1 MREIQFKQDGRFFFG
16 WWVVFLGFCLM
27 LFAYVGFVSLTSIFV
42 IPVTETLGLDRGPLM
57 LYMTILSL
65 VCVVASPIVGKLMQ
79 KGSVKKWISI
89 GCLCGVVGY
98 VIFSQAHSLPVFYI
112 GALFLGVGFASTAP
126 MPVSIL
132 INAWFGGKIKGTAT
146 GIAFV
151 GSGLGGFIL
160 SPILNAAIVAGGYS
174 TGYLVL
180 AGVYLVICLPLTL
193 LLAVKRPEDKGFHRM
208 GEVETEKLEDTT
220 SDEKRG
226 MTTGEAMKTGEFWL
240 ALISCVLVVFA
251 SSAILMNDVGY
262 YVECGIDATKAA
274 GYHGTMLGL
283 LLFGKPIIG
292 IFTDKCGIKIS
303 APISTF
309 IFAATF
315 LVMFL
320 FGGSPMILV
329 AGVFICYCLG
339 APAITVIPPL
349 LINGMFGEK
358 DYGTLVGYINM
369 ATSIGGAFGSTIA
382 AFVYDATGSYVAFW
396 GVATVGVA
404 IAAVLRIVCFAI
416 NKKHLTW

>member
-180 AGVYLVICLPLTL
+180 AGVYLVICLPL
-193 LLAVKRPEDKGFHRM
+193 
-208 GEVETEKLEDTT
+208 
-220 SDEKRG
+220 
-226 MTTGEAMKTGEFWL
+226 
-240 ALISCVLVVFA
+240 
-251 SSAILMNDVGY
+251 
-262 YVECGIDATKAA
+262 
-274 GYHGTMLGL
+274 
-283 LLFGKPIIG
+283 
-292 IFTDKCGIKIS
+292 
-303 APISTF
+303 
-309 IFAATF
+309 
-315 LVMFL
+315 
-320 FGGSPMILV
+320 
-329 AGVFICYCLG
+329 
-339 APAITVIPPL
+339 
-349 LINGMFGEK
+349 NG
-358 DYGTLVGYINM
+358 
-369 ATSIGGAFGSTIA
+369 
-382 AFVYDATGSYVAFW
+382 
-396 GVATVGVA
+396 
-404 IAAVLRIVCFAI
+404 
-416 NKKHLTW
+416 